1 MGDTKRQSRNT
12 WWARFV
18 RGRVA
23 AGLALLLLGVTAARA
38 SEPCQIFE
46 GGRVDPR
53 IIEEMRTAAHAGR
66 LYRVVPGDSRVGF
79 CVRHFPL
86 QEFRGEF
93 TNLVGGLVLPSPN
106 DPEGRAL
113 LLIRTTPLE
122 VSNELLGPVVRGST
136 FMDVERH
143 PEILFVGRRLE
154 WHDLHGHIYGD
165 LTLRGITQP
174 VRFDIGLETLLEG
187 PDGRPE
193 RILLT
198 GTGVVN
204 RFQFDMRSHRLFVS
218 DSVRLC
224 LSVEMNAWK

>member
-1 MGDTKRQSRNT
+1 MLIG
-12 WWARFV
+12 A
-18 RGRVA
+18 A
-23 AGLALLLLGVTAARA
+23 AGHT
-38 SEPCQIFE
+38 SEPCRIFE
-46 GGRVDPR
+46 GGRVDSR
-53 IIEEMRTAAHAGR
+53 IIQEMRAAAHAGR

-93 TNLVGGLVLPSPN
+93 TNLLGGLVLPSAN
-106 DPEGRAL
+106 DLEGRAL

-122 VSNELLGPVVRGST
+122 VSSEVLGPVVRGSA
-136 FMDVERH
+136 FMDIERH
-143 PEILFVGRRLE
+143 PDILFVGRRLE

-174 VRFDIGLETLLEG
+174 VQFEVAIETLLEA

-193 RILLT
+193 RILLS
-198 GTGVVN
+198 GTGAVN
-204 RFQFDMRSHRLFVS
+204 RFHFDMRSHRFFVS

-224 LSVEMNAWK
+224 LSVELEPWRY